1 MIYLIIVLG
10 VLIIILASVLVVMFR
25 INAREDGTE
34 VNVDKEE
41 TSKIHLTRDAARRPR
56 AEAQSKPTSDPIE
69 EKVKTLPKLKKC
81 RLANIKAL
89 WREGYIN
96 GETYKYLYKKYSDR
110 KATPAT
116 SNGRIL
122 APTISYEEDK
132 PMPLKGHKRLIEEGT
147 HFDET
152 RKWGDGFGHRD
163 GGESHIDPRKYKVDK
178 KNARK
183 DIRKANDLIIEQII
197 QDVREQEREEEQKAE
212 RKHML
217 LAKN

>member
-10 VLIIILASVLVVMFR
+10 VLIIILASALVVMFR

-41 TSKIHLTRDAARRPR
+41 TSKIHIARDAARRPR
-56 AEAQSKPTSDPIE
+56 VAESKPTSDPIE
-69 EKVKTLPKLKKC
+69 EKVKALPKLKKC

-96 GETYKYLYKKYSDR
+96 GETYKYLFKKYSDR

-116 SNGRIL
+116 SSGRIL
-122 APTISYEEDK
+122 APTTHYEEDK

-147 HFDET
+147 HFDQT
-152 RKWGDGFGHRD
+152 RKWGDGFGFRD

-197 QDVREQEREEEQKAE
+197 QDVIEQEREEE
-212 RKHML
+212 ML
-217 LAKN
+217 LAED